1 MSSLSRYF
9 FALFVLLGINRY
21 FGNHQSLSSESVV
34 AMKVYLLLGNCHG
47 NSIFLLKAMYRTEQL
62 NIAKRKTWK
71 VNNLTADYRTDGS
84 EIKMNCTDCFHFDKD
99 RSISA
104 ISKHPYSPV
113 WVNCKAT
120 LFLRFPNLPGWA
132 GYAVFVTDRL
142 TCKATLIKSSKFFN
156 FKYCSAIQF

>member
-1 MSSLSRYF
+1 
-9 FALFVLLGINRY
+9 
-21 FGNHQSLSSESVV
+21 
-34 AMKVYLLLGNCHG
+34 MKVYLLLGNCHG

-62 NIAKRKTWK
+62 NIAKRNTWK

-113 WVNCKAT
+113 
-120 LFLRFPNLPGWA
+120 
-132 GYAVFVTDRL
+132 
-142 TCKATLIKSSKFFN
+142 
-156 FKYCSAIQF
+156 

>member
-1 MSSLSRYF
+1 
-9 FALFVLLGINRY
+9 
-21 FGNHQSLSSESVV
+21 
-34 AMKVYLLLGNCHG
+34 
-47 NSIFLLKAMYRTEQL
+47 MYRTEQL

-113 WVNCKAT
+113 ESTVRQLC
-120 LFLRFPNLPGWA
+120 FC
-132 GYAVFVTDRL
+132 VFQIFQAELVMQCLSLTD
-142 TCKATLIKSSKFFN
+142 
-156 FKYCSAIQF
+156 